1 LPYVRSPDWRASS
14 SHASASSNSVCL
26 ACASGIRATI
36 SRHARAYSI
45 NLAGSSTIS
54 GFRRLTGPEIGHDDL
69 GQAIG
74 IALARQA
81 QVDDLGHEDFRRG
94 IRRGNS
100 PAPHRPCRRQP
111 AWPGCVQVQI
121 FGTATA
127 SWLSTTKL
135 RHGTCSGFPNLCS
148 EVTQLAQAV
157 RALVNIATQKK

>member
-111 AWPGCVQVQI
+111 AWPGCVQVQLLT
-121 FGTATA
+121 FGIRAFDNEAPLWNVQRVPEFVFRSNTART
-127 SWLSTTKL
+127 S
-135 RHGTCSGFPNLCS
+135 RPRTCEHCN
-148 EVTQLAQAV
+148 A
-157 RALVNIATQKK
+157 KK